1 MSLELLAQVSQIV
14 GAVVFVIVAVL
25 VWNKYIAPGVKA
37 YQASKNAELAE
48 AEARRE
54 RMKAEHAAAQAEID
68 RADADAKEI
77 RARIVTIV
85 GHDHGLAIA
94 EAKAEAERIIRNA
107 GGELERARLAARDHL
122 RVELVEKALAK
133 ARAEAPKRVDSAT
146 NERLIG
152 ETVAQLVK
160 GKG

>member
-14 GAVVFVIVAVL
+14 GAVVFVVVAVL
-25 VWNKYIAPGVKA
+25 IWNKYIAPGVKA

-54 RMKAEHAAAQAEID
+54 RIKADCAAAEAEIA
-68 RADADAKEI
+68 RAEADAQEI

-94 EAKAEAERIIRNA
+94 EAKAEAERIVRNA
-107 GGELERARLAARDHL
+107 GGELDRARLAARDRM

-133 ARAEAPKRVDSAT
+133 ARAEAPRRVDPAT
-146 NERLIG
+146 NKRLIDD
-152 ETVAQLVK
+152 TIAQLVK
-160 GKG
+160 GNR